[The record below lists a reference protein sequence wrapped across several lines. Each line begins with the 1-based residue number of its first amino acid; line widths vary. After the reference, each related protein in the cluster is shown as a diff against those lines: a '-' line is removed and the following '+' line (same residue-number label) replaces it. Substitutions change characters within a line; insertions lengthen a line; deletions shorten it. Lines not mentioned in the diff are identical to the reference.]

1 MRPNL
6 PTGKWRPSLG
16 QLQHV
21 TENNTTPAVVKTTN
35 NTPTAPM
42 IVTTIITES
51 STITLPIHTAT
62 TLSTQALPK
71 YKTMPSPTRPC
82 SAPLNPPQLT
92 LNEIFEESDGSLDGA
107 VRHTPRQFLS
117 RNQTRQTSYEQRRS
131 KFHKTRTASC
141 SSSDAS
147 DDDSESRKKRAHKL
161 NNTGKPL
168 PGRRDSHDD
177 SSDSQDPG
185 GSGGT
190 GGCSGVSGQ
199 MSRCNEMATQ
209 QGPTGSK
216 PEDNKS
222 GNSGGTTA
230 GGRKNHGGQQPI
242 MFGRRHRTGRRRNGE
257 TRLRESQSLNRISEV
272 QEDTTQSH
280 SIVIATTLT
289 ATQPVTCASPKV
301 KSLGAR
307 LLQSWSLGSKKSPV
321 QEENKVIPRDAASHK
336 DDSTNKP
343 LEKAKSEE
351 KENCNKII
359 PDKSGSRKMRLL
371 GKYFQMHKKIC
382 IPLPGLFGR
391 SRLYKAQS
399 CSSLVK
405 DRITPA
411 TVDSTLFCNEIMM
424 KNRPTSVPRGNMA
437 SDGDINQNLGT
448 KSDSLK
454 TSTVVQ
460 LNSVCTGIGGICRL
474 HLGDASK
481 CCSLC

>member
-1 MRPNL
+1 MRSNIPPSGKCKPTPL
-6 PTGKWRPSLG
+6 PAHPEINSSTESLKSKINVIN
-16 QLQHV
+16 V
-21 TENNTTPAVVKTTN
+21 TQQQQQPPPV
-35 NTPTAPM
+35 
-42 IVTTIITES
+42 VTTIITDS
-51 STITLPIHTAT
+51 STIALPIHTT
-62 TLSTQALPK
+62 TCLSSQVLPK
-71 YKTMPSPTRPC
+71 YKTMPSPTRLC
-82 SAPLNPPQLT
+82 GSPLNPPQLT

-107 VRHTPRQFLS
+107 VRHTPRQFVS
-117 RNQTRQTSYEQRRS
+117 RNQHQNRATTTYEQRKS

-185 GSGGT
+185 NTGGGTSGASGG
-190 GGCSGVSGQ
+190 SGVSGIN
-199 MSRCNEMATQ
+199 RCSQIVNQGAT
-209 QGPTGSK
+209 TTTTTNSK
-216 PEDNKS
+216 ADNKS
-222 GNSGGTTA
+222 GSNSGNNTNS
-230 GGRKNHGGQQPI
+230 GRKNQASQPV

-272 QEDTTQSH
+272 QEDTQSH
-280 SIVIATTLT
+280 IVISTTLT
-289 ATQPVTCASPKV
+289 ATQPILSSSPKV

-307 LLQSWSLGSKKSPV
+307 LLQSWSLGKKTAAP
-321 QEENKVIPRDAASHK
+321 EETSHDYHK
-336 DDSTNKP
+336 TKP
-343 LEKAKSEE
+343 EE
-351 KENCNKII
+351 KENCNNKLI
-359 PDKSGSRKMRLL
+359 DKSGSRKMRLL
-371 GKYFQMHKKIC
+371 GKYFQVHKKIC

-411 TVDSTLFCNEIMM
+411 TVDSTLYCNEIM
-424 KNRPTSVPRGNMA
+424 KNRPTSVPRGSLT
-437 SDGDINQNLGT
+437 SDSDINQNLG
-448 KSDSLK
+448 KSDTLK

-460 LNSVCTGIGGICRL
+460 LNSVCSSIGGICRL